1 MTEYI
6 EGDFSDY
13 YQLAK
18 EIEWIDIRYYPPES
32 RTIYRHCQYES
43 HPIAMWIGSSEI
55 STTYRNFTLEQWK
68 SFVCHVKKADEELDK
83 IIEEWKRRVKE

>member
-18 EIEWIDIRYYPPES
+18 EIEGADIRYYPPES
-32 RTIYRHCQYES
+32 RANRTYPECES
-43 HPIAMWIGSSEI
+43 HPVEMWIGSSI
-55 STTYRNFTLEQWK
+55 CPIYGHFTLEQWK
-68 SFVCHVKKADEELDK
+68 SFVSHVKKADEELDK

>member
-18 EIEWIDIRYYPPES
+18 EIEWVDIRYYPPES
-32 RTIYRHCQYES
+32 RANRTYPQHES
-43 HPIAMWIGSSEI
+43 HPVAMWIGSSEI
-55 STTYRNFTLEQWK
+55 RPTHRNFTLEQWK
-68 SFVCHVKKADEELDK
+68 SFVSHVKKADEELDK
-83 IIEEWKRRVKE
+83 ILGK